1 MSCSFFLLL
10 PILLESIAI
19 KLSIMTQQG
28 LSFPILVLESKIE
41 KKKKEK
47 NVTLASVY
55 VETKTSAQI
64 GSFFHGKLAVEF
76 RGRKKKYNTRYIPF
90 FLLLRPLK
98 AAAALRF

>member
-1 MSCSFFLLL
+1 MSCSFFLHL

-41 KKKKEK
+41 KKNKKNGRK

-64 GSFFHGKLAVEF
+64 GSFFPWKTSSGV
-76 RGRKKKYNTRYIPF
+76 
-90 FLLLRPLK
+90 
-98 AAAALRF
+98 